1 MKGLSFL
8 GTSCLFIIM
17 FLCAVIFNAAYI
29 NGVYALGIIP
39 VFDIFNITAPIIT
52 YKMFIF
58 IVLAVMSIKE
68 YFKDYTK
75 KSGIE
80 INTKDVNSIKN
91 GFGKFIAAAVSSVLT
106 KVLILIILGI
116 ANIILF

>member
-8 GTSCLFIIM
+8 GTTCLFIIM
-17 FLCAVIFNAAYI
+17 FLCAAIFNAAYI
-29 NGVYALGIIP
+29 NGIYVLGIIP

-58 IVLAVMSIKE
+58 IVFTVMSIKE

-75 KSGIE
+75 KSAIE
-80 INTKDVNSIKN
+80 INIKDVNSVKN
-91 GFGKFIAAAVSSVLT
+91 GFVKLITAAISSVLT